1 MKKILLLRSLRREIL
16 KKIKGFT
23 LIELL
28 VVIAIIG
35 ILATIIIINV
45 VGARNKADDARVA
58 STTSSIMELAAIAD
72 SSGLL
77 PNITFCGLWP
87 GVGDPWAPVKWVS
100 MGGDI
105 VNQASAGGGGETPVV
120 KFSDSLGLFANA
132 SLTDT
137 ITSNPEH
144 PKFKRDNT
152 KVYYFESH
160 PTYPLGQRY
169 AVYGQLS
176 AGDFKKGSDSK
187 IITEASLP
195 YSPIVAPNS
204 NSNGN
209 N

>member
-1 MKKILLLRSLRREIL
+1 MKKISLFKSLKGEIL

-45 VGARNKADDARVA
+45 AGARNKADDARVA
-58 STTSSIMELAAIAD
+58 STTSSISELAAIAD
-72 SSGLL
+72 LSGLL
-77 PNITFCGLWP
+77 PAIQFCGLWP
-87 GVGDPWAPVKWVS
+87 GVGDPWTPVKWIA
-100 MGGDI
+100 MGDI
-105 VNQASAGGGGETPVV
+105 VNQAEAGGGGGTPVAN
-120 KFSDSLGLFANA
+120 FSNSLGLFANA

-160 PTYPLGQRY
+160 PTYAPGQRY

-176 AGDFKKGSDSK
+176 TGDFKKGYNSK
-187 IITEASLP
+187 LTETSLP
-195 YSPIVAPNS
+195 YPQIVAPNS